1 MHRIL
6 NNLDVSNNKIRF
18 VPNNAFV
25 TLRLKTLKL
34 SDNNLTLSE
43 GALNGLE
50 QSLKNLNLKGCHLKT
65 VPTALRFVII
75 ENIGLKV

>member
-1 MHRIL
+1 
-6 NNLDVSNNKIRF
+6 

-25 TLRLKTLKL
+25 TLRLKTLKM

-50 QSLKNLNLKGCHLKT
+50 QSLKNLNLKGCQLKS
-65 VPTALRFVII
+65 VPTALRYVAMHLGASSKQNSDQNTVF
-75 ENIGLKV
+75 L